1 MEGEGEEKGHEEA
14 EAEEAEAEAVE
25 AAVGQTIFSPSPDR
39 SLRAQLIA
47 SKGEE
52 GCEDSKDII
61 STL

>member
-14 EAEEAEAEAVE
+14 AEEAEAEAVE